1 MTALLEYNGAL
12 RCHAVHE
19 QSGTSIETDPP
30 TDNRGKGERF
40 SPTDLTCT
48 SLGTCILTTM
58 AIKATD
64 MGIELAGTTAS
75 VQKYMSKEP
84 PRRIVRIDVSVKFPT
99 LELNEKEKEI
109 LEATGRAC
117 PVARSLHPD
126 LEQVISYEW
135 QAVPGLIT
143 SFSKQV

>member
-1 MTALLEYNGAL
+1 MVMTALLEYNGAL
-12 RCHAVHE
+12 RCTAVHE
-19 QSGTSIETDPP
+19 QSNTQIETDAP

-48 SLGTCILTTM
+48 SLGTCLLTTI

-64 MGIELAGTTAS
+64 LGFELAGAKAS

-84 PRRIVRIDVSVKFPT
+84 PRRIVRVDVNVNFPV
-99 LELNEKEKEI
+99 LSISDRDKQV

-117 PVARSLHPD
+117 PVAKSLHPD
-126 LEQVISYEW
+126 IEQVIKYEW
-135 QAVPGLIT
+135 L
-143 SFSKQV
+143 S

>member
-1 MTALLEYNGAL
+1 MTALLAYNGAL
-12 RCHAVHE
+12 RCNALHE
-19 QSGTSIETDPP
+19 QSKTTIETDAP

-48 SLGTCILTTM
+48 SLGTCLLTTM

-64 MGIELAGTTAS
+64 MGIELAGATVG

-84 PRRIVRIDVSVKFPT
+84 PRRIVRIDVAVQIPP
-99 LELNEKEKEI
+99 LNLSEKDREI

-126 LEQVISYEW
+126 IEQVITYNW
-135 QAVPGLIT
+135 
-143 SFSKQV
+143 

>member
-1 MTALLEYNGAL
+1 MTASLTYNGWL
-12 RCHAVHE
+12 RCTATHL
-19 QSGTSIETDPP
+19 QSATTIETDAP

-48 SLGTCILTTM
+48 SLGSCLLTTM

-64 MGIELAGTTAS
+64 MGIELAGATAE
-75 VQKYMSKEP
+75 VTKLMSAAP
-84 PRRIVRIDVSVKFPT
+84 PRRIASIVVNVT
-99 LELNEKEKEI
+99 LPALSIGMAEKTV

-126 LEQVISYEW
+126 IEQVITYSW
-135 QAVPGLIT
+135 Q
-143 SFSKQV
+143 

>member
-1 MTALLEYNGAL
+1 MTASLLYNGSL
-12 RCHAVHE
+12 RCAALHN
-19 QSGTSIETDPP
+19 QSGTSMETDAP

-48 SLGTCILTTM
+48 SLGTCLLTTM

-64 MGIELAGTTAS
+64 MGIELAGATAD
-75 VQKYMSKEP
+75 VQKYMSTEP
-84 PRRIVRIDVSVKFPT
+84 PRRIVRIDVAVILPK
-99 LELNEKEKEI
+99 LEISDKDRQI

-126 LEQVISYEW
+126 LEQVISYNW
-135 QAVPGLIT
+135 Q
-143 SFSKQV
+143 

>member
-12 RCHAVHE
+12 RCTAQHV
-19 QSGTSIETDPP
+19 QSGTSIETDAP

-48 SLGTCILTTM
+48 SLGTCLLTTM

-64 MGIELAGTTAS
+64 MGIELAGAKAS

-84 PRRIVRIDVSVKFPT
+84 PRRIVRIDVEVSIPK
-99 LELNEKEKEI
+99 LEISEKDKEI

-126 LEQVISYEW
+126 VEQVVTYTWE
-135 QAVPGLIT
+135 
-143 SFSKQV
+143 

>member
-1 MTALLEYNGAL
+1 MTALLAYNGAL
-12 RCHAVHE
+12 RCNALHE
-19 QSGTSIETDPP
+19 QSKTTIETDAP

-48 SLGTCILTTM
+48 SLGTCLLTTM

-64 MGIELAGTTAS
+64 MGIELEGATVG

-84 PRRIVRIDVSVKFPT
+84 PRRIVRIDVAVQIPP
-99 LELNEKEKEI
+99 LNLSEKDREI

-126 LEQVISYEW
+126 IEQVITYNW
-135 QAVPGLIT
+135 
-143 SFSKQV
+143 

>member
-12 RCHAVHE
+12 RCHALHE
-19 QSGTSIETDPP
+19 QSSTDIETDAP

-64 MGIELAGTTAS
+64 MGIELAGVKAS
-75 VQKYMSKEP
+75 VQKHMSKEP
-84 PRRIVRIDVSVKFPT
+84 PRRIVRVDVNVNFPSLDIT
-99 LELNEKEKEI
+99 DKDKEI

-117 PVARSLHPD
+117 PVAKSLHPD
-126 LEQVISYEW
+126 IEQVINYHW
-135 QAVPGLIT
+135 
-143 SFSKQV
+143 

>member
-19 QSGTSIETDPP
+19 QSSTNLETDAP

-48 SLGTCILTTM
+48 SLGTCLLTTM

-64 MGIELAGTTAS
+64 MGIELEGATVG

-84 PRRIVRIDVSVKFPT
+84 PRRIVRIDVAVQFPP
-99 LELNEKEKEI
+99 LNLSEKDREI

-126 LEQVISYEW
+126 IEQVITYNW
-135 QAVPGLIT
+135 
-143 SFSKQV
+143 